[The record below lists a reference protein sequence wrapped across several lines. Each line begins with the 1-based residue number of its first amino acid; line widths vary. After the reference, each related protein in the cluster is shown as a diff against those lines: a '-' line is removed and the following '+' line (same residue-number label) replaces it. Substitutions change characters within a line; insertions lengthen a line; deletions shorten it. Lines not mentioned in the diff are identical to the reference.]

1 MMGLDTNVLVRYIT
15 QDDRKQAQQAGR
27 LIENLNEETPGYI
40 SVVTIMELY
49 WVLETAYQLTRSQ
62 LVQVFQTLIAV
73 DHLKIDRVAAVAS
86 AVRQYSE
93 SKADFAD
100 CLIERLASSAGCVR
114 TLTFDKGA
122 AKSTGMV
129 LVE

>member
-15 QDDRKQAQQAGR
+15 QDDKKQAEQAGR
-27 LIENLNEETPGYI
+27 LMENLNEETPGYV
-40 SVVTIMELY
+40 SVVTIVELY

-73 DHLKIDRVAAVAS
+73 DYLKIDRVAAVAS

>member
-1 MMGLDTNVLVRYIT
+1 MIGLDTNVLVRYIT
-15 QDDRKQAQQAGR
+15 QDDKKQAEQAGR
-27 LIENLNEETPGYI
+27 LIENLSEDIPGYV
-40 SVVTIMELY
+40 SVVTIVELY

-73 DHLKIDRVAAVAS
+73 NYLKIDRVAAVAS
-86 AVRQYSE
+86 AVRQYSD

-100 CLIERLASSAGCVR
+100 CLIERLAASAGCVR
-114 TLTFDKGA
+114 TMTFDKGA
-122 AKSTGMV
+122 TKSTGMV